1 LLEQEVFPT
10 TTLEP
15 GESIMRP
22 DRIPV
27 HLHTVRYETVKTLI
41 IEARETIRE
50 EGKVYYC
57 LNNLLLSS
65 LSG

>member
-1 LLEQEVFPT
+1 
-10 TTLEP
+10 
-15 GESIMRP
+15 MRP

-27 HLHTVRYETVKTLI
+27 HLHTVKHETMKNFI
-41 IEARETIRE
+41 IEVIVTIRE
-50 EGKVYYC
+50 GGKVYYC